1 MNFNPHALFITTVG
15 FVLANTVTAQT
26 NLASKELKSQIL
38 NPVTDDLSMTL
49 NTQYLSQDS
58 EVNKTNRFRTRAE
71 FDFKKSIVKYLD
83 FNLDAAI
90 SLETGNSDSLYQ
102 NANEFEPTNAIILQR
117 GEFTFSPFNFVALRA
132 GAVKIDNDN
141 HRLLIGRN
149 VFLGAAEEF
158 SYKYN
163 EFSISAVAYQTSPR
177 NVNYSNRLDSVEEGD
192 PNFFMESLSLR
203 YGNENDYLSASY
215 SSYAF
220 ANLSNSVAGISYLHG
235 NTVNLDDS
243 ASGEFV
249 YSYIGNSTRVEGQMD
264 SRYIKM
270 KAFGEALVNNSA
282 PKNNQ
287 GTLVGA
293 IGYYHI
299 GDHDIYLGYSNFK
312 TEADATVAYYADPT
326 FRRTNVE
333 GTLTT
338 VGYQNNKEG
347 LSVEIGLVNS
357 QEILKSDLS
366 ENSQEQ
372 IIQFSLRKVY
382 DIF

>member
-1 MNFNPHALFITTVG
+1 
-15 FVLANTVTAQT
+15 
-26 NLASKELKSQIL
+26 
-38 NPVTDDLSMTL
+38 
-49 NTQYLSQDS
+49 
-58 EVNKTNRFRTRAE
+58 
-71 FDFKKSIVKYLD
+71 
-83 FNLDAAI
+83 
-90 SLETGNSDSLYQ
+90 
-102 NANEFEPTNAIILQR
+102 
-117 GEFTFSPFNFVALRA
+117 
-132 GAVKIDNDN
+132 
-141 HRLLIGRN
+141 
-149 VFLGAAEEF
+149 
-158 SYKYN
+158 
-163 EFSISAVAYQTSPR
+163 
-177 NVNYSNRLDSVEEGD
+177 
-192 PNFFMESLSLR
+192 
-203 YGNENDYLSASY
+203 
-215 SSYAF
+215 
-220 ANLSNSVAGISYLHG
+220 
-235 NTVNLDDS
+235 
-243 ASGEFV
+243 
-249 YSYIGNSTRVEGQMD
+249 MD

-347 LSVEIGLVNS
+347 ISVEIGLVNS